1 MSIKHE
7 KAAIPAPSNAA
18 AQTRTVD
25 VVGKIPRIPRY
36 DIYSRVQSVE
46 IRLQRIE
53 DTMVTKADMERMRLD
68 TKADMERMRLETKAD
83 MERIWLET
91 KADMRWMFGVTVTIS
106 LFTPLINF
114 YNTIVVK
121 K

>member
-1 MSIKHE
+1 MSIKH
-7 KAAIPAPSNAA
+7 KKTAVPATSNAA

-36 DIYSRVQSVE
+36 DIYSRMQSVE

-53 DTMVTKADMERMRLD
+53 DTMVTKADM
-68 TKADMERMRLETKAD
+68 MERMRLETKAD
-83 MERIWLET
+83 MER
-91 KADMRWMFGVTVTIS
+91 MRLGIERMFGVTVTIS

-114 YNTIVVK
+114 YNTFVVK

>member
-1 MSIKHE
+1 MSIKH
-7 KAAIPAPSNAA
+7 KKTANPATSNAA

-36 DIYSRVQSVE
+36 DIYSRMQSAE

-53 DTMVTKADMERMRLD
+53 DTMVTKADM
-68 TKADMERMRLETKAD
+68 MERMRLETKAD
-83 MERIWLET
+83 MER
-91 KADMRWMFGVTVTIS
+91 MRLGMERMFGVTVTIY
-106 LFTPLINF
+106 LFTPSIYF
-114 YNTIVVK
+114 YNTFVVK

>member
-1 MSIKHE
+1 MSIKH
-7 KAAIPAPSNAA
+7 KKTAVPATSNAA

-36 DIYSRVQSVE
+36 DIYSRMQSVE

-53 DTMVTKADMERMRLD
+53 DTMVTKADMMERDM
-68 TKADMERMRLETKAD
+68 MERMRLETKAD
-83 MERIWLET
+83 MER
-91 KADMRWMFGVTVTIS
+91 MRLGMERMFGVTVTIS
-106 LFTPLINF
+106 LFTPSIYF
-114 YNTIVVK
+114 YNTFVVK